1 MRRTR
6 ACRVLRRTPCRA
18 TRAAKLPI
26 LLLGLMTW
34 AGLTWV
40 GLTFPAGA
48 QEPAPRSGQHDRG
61 TIRFGASW
69 QDYTS
74 PEHGLNLRAEL
85 ILPKP
90 DWQAALPA
98 LLIPAPIAGLS
109 GHIGHGTSFLYAGAL
124 WTLPLTSALFIE
136 GSLAVAANNGFS
148 EPGQGR
154 AALGCRGG
162 VREEAGIGWRFDA
175 AWSIVAT
182 VEHYSNAHLCNH
194 NRGLTNLGVMLG
206 RTF

>member
-1 MRRTR
+1 MR
-6 ACRVLRRTPCRA
+6 P
-18 TRAAKLPI
+18 
-26 LLLGLMTW
+26 LLFLGLACSLACTPLGR
-34 AGLTWV
+34 AL
-40 GLTFPAGA
+40 ADEGA
-48 QEPAPRSGQHDRG
+48 TLRL
-61 TIRFGASW
+61 GASW
-69 QDYTS
+69 QDFTS

-90 DWQAALPA
+90 AWQTSWSAMLT
-98 LLIPAPIAGLS
+98 PAPFAGLS

-124 WTLPLTSALFIE
+124 WTVPLTSSLFIE

-162 VREEAGIGWRFDA
+162 FREEAGVGWRLDE
-175 AWSIVAT
+175 AWSVVAM
-182 VEHYSNAHLCNH
+182 VEHYSNANLCNH
-194 NRGLTNLGVMLG
+194 NRGLTNIGVLIG